1 MHHVSPVIRW
11 PWINFSKKK
20 NFQTILHREFYIF
33 YELSKLRYYEESRG
47 NVLFVKC
54 IVKKTGR
61 KVHKSDFSHVS
72 MGTIVEVSFCA
83 DFEATLFKCQSSEE
97 SFFYWDKETFN
108 GFPERTIII
117 LKNWFVEGDRNRSTL
132 LLMKWTKLLVTEVL
146 GTTYNPSLLIA
157 GAPDDHI
164 LWKLHFH

>member
-20 NFQTILHREFYIF
+20 NLQTILHREFYIF

-61 KVHKSDFSHVS
+61 KVHKCDFSHVS

-97 SFFYWDKETFN
+97 SFF
-108 GFPERTIII
+108 
-117 LKNWFVEGDRNRSTL
+117 L
-132 LLMKWTKLLVTEVL
+132 LR
-146 GTTYNPSLLIA
+146 
-157 GAPDDHI
+157 
-164 LWKLHFH
+164 

>member
-20 NFQTILHREFYIF
+20 NLQTILHREFYIF

-61 KVHKSDFSHVS
+61 KVHKCDFSHVS

-97 SFFYWDKETFN
+97 SFFFIEIKKHLTAFPKEPLLFLKIGLWKATEIETLCCWWNELSFWSLR
-108 GFPERTIII
+108 FLELRII
-117 LKNWFVEGDRNRSTL
+117 LRFSSRV
-132 LLMKWTKLLVTEVL
+132 
-146 GTTYNPSLLIA
+146 P
-157 GAPDDHI
+157 
-164 LWKLHFH
+164 